1 MRFSLPVIGL
11 TTALLLGSHIDAHLD
26 PVNND
31 LVGNALATEAVTLV
45 TVNRDV
51 SAAVTSSSEQN
62 TVASNTSA
70 STETT
75 AAETAATILEEIK
88 APNRS
93 EELKASLYEIEKAL
107 KETTLAVAEVLN
119 GVVSLLAP
127 IGNIAI
133 SVAIL
138 GVTLAKIFWFSSKLL
153 YTTGIVATE
162 GMQTAHAYLTQ

>member
-45 TVNRDV
+45 TVNRDA
-51 SAAVTSSSEQN
+51 SAVTSSSEQN

-119 GVVSLLAP
+119 GVVSLVAP